1 MSLCSVD
8 PPTWSQRRAPSS
20 DGVPSELLRAL
31 VMRDRHETLPRNL
44 EEHHSQRLSELVTQ
58 KIRQKNS
65 RAVYLSPTVQKVRR
79 ADAATSRFSGF
90 RFSFLFQYRIVSFC
104 TRRPPSSCCLPCS
117 GGGARVF
124 YVQRSAPLRDIAR
137 KKFTGRRSPSS
148 STWTRRVCWF
158 SFT

>member
-1 MSLCSVD
+1 MD

-20 DGVPSELLRAL
+20 DGVPTELLRAL
-31 VMRDRHETLPRNL
+31 VVRDRHETLPRNL
-44 EEHHSQRLSELVTQ
+44 EEHHSQSESKATS
-58 KIRQKNS
+58 KNS
-65 RAVYLSPTVQKVRR
+65 RVVYLSPTVQKVRR

-90 RFSFLFQYRIVSFC
+90 RFSFLFQYRTVSFC

-117 GGGARVF
+117 GGGAREVG
-124 YVQRSAPLRDIAR
+124 VQRSAPLRDIAR